1 MKPQF
6 EIKDINTINDILAN
20 AQYGT
25 LALCADSIPYSV
37 PVNFVNIEDVIYSHG
52 SKNGR
57 KADMISQNPSCSF
70 SVVEPYSMIQSYF
83 SSNEGLACP
92 ASHFFRSVS
101 IQGKIEVVRYYDEKV
116 VALESLMKK
125 LQSEGGYKPMGD
137 EIYEKIINT
146 TQVYKIVPSDIKGKV
161 KLGQHLPQER
171 FDMILEHLAQRGSKI
186 DKLTIKEMKRI
197 KLANE
202 NSDNR

>member
-6 EIKDINTINDILAN
+6 EIKDKNIINDILVN

-37 PVNFVNIEDVIYSHG
+37 PVNFVNIEDVIYFHG

-92 ASHFFRSVS
+92 ATHFFKSVS
-101 IQGKIEVVRYYDEKV
+101 IQGKIEVVIDYDEKV
-116 VALESLMKK
+116 LALESLMKK

-137 EIYEKIINT
+137 EVYEKMINT

-171 FDMILEHLAQRGSKI
+171 FDMILEHLDNRGSEI

>member
-6 EIKDINTINDILAN
+6 EIKDKNIINDILAN

-37 PVNFVNIEDVIYSHG
+37 PVNFVNIEDIIYIHG

-92 ASHFFRSVS
+92 ATHFFRSVS
-101 IQGKIEVVRYYDEKV
+101 IQGKIETVRDYDKKV
-116 VALESLMKK
+116 LALESLMKK
-125 LQSEGGYKPMGD
+125 LQSEGCYKPMSD
-137 EIYEKIINT
+137 EVYEKMINA

-186 DKLTIKEMKRI
+186 DKLTIEQMKAMRY
-197 KLANE
+197 ANE